1 MTRSLSRNSS
11 IELFKQ
17 DAKRWLGKLRRD
29 DPAAHERLKAAWPAA
44 PSAPTLRDVQHAV
57 AREYGL
63 ADWHALLAA
72 LDDLALDREAHSDRV
87 AAVLRHGFDG
97 DVARARRIVARYPDV
112 ATDNVF
118 TAVACGAVDDV
129 RRRIAQRPDIVKDT
143 DPIRGW
149 TALTHL
155 AYGRLDAQHAVT
167 IARLLLEA
175 GADPNA
181 AFDDG
186 WGNPFTPITGAIG
199 LGEGAKPPHGQA
211 AALVALLLEFGAD
224 PFDTQALYNSSI
236 VHDDIAWTALLWEH
250 SAQQERTALWRQT
263 EGRQLGGKY
272 KVGTLN
278 YLLGNAVSNNH
289 LARARWL
296 LDHGADAG
304 GIHSYSGRK
313 LHTEARL
320 LGRRHMVALLEQAGA
335 VEELLRGEPA
345 LIAAALAGD
354 APAVRALTATAPELA
369 RRAGPLF
376 AAAAAGNA
384 AAVALLLEGGAPV
397 NSLDMDGAT
406 PLHRAVQAG
415 AVDVIDCLLAAGAEV
430 DIRERKW
437 RGTPMSWAV
446 VLRKHAVA
454 ERLSLVTRDIRAL
467 IRSSR
472 IERLQAVLHQEP
484 ARVNEMM
491 AGQEDPTPL
500 FCLPDDEQR
509 ATQITQL
516 LLSYGADV
524 KMRNGRGQTAAEAA
538 LARGLDAAAMLMDPS
553 IGADA

>member
-1 MTRSLSRNSS
+1 MARSLSRNSS

-29 DPAAHERLKAAWPAA
+29 DPAARERLKAAWPAA
-44 PSAPTLRDVQHAV
+44 PMAPTLRDVQHAV

-149 TALTHL
+149 TALTHV
-155 AYGRLDAQHAVT
+155 AYGRLDAHHAVT

-199 LGEGAKPPHGQA
+199 LGEGAKAPHVQA
-211 AALVALLLEFGAD
+211 AELVSLLLESGAD

-236 VHDDIAWTALLWEH
+236 VHDDISWTALLWEH
-250 SAQQERTALWRQT
+250 SAKQARTALWQQT
-263 EGRQLGGKY
+263 QGRQLGGKY

-289 LARARWL
+289 IGRAQWL
-296 LDHGADAG
+296 LEHGADAR
-304 GIHSYSGRK
+304 GIHSYSGRL

-320 LGRRHMVALLEQAGA
+320 LGRRQMVALLEQHGA
-335 VEELLRGEPA
+335 VVEALRGEAA

-354 APAVRALTATAPELA
+354 EATVRALVATPGLA
-369 RRAGPLF
+369 TRPGPLL
-376 AAAAAGNA
+376 AAAAAGSA
-384 AAVALLLEGGAPV
+384 TAVELLLALGAPV
-397 NSLDMDGAT
+397 NAVDMDGAT
-406 PLHRAVQAG
+406 PLHRAAQSG
-415 AVDVIDCLLAAGAEV
+415 AVAVIDCLLAAGAEV
-430 DIRERKW
+430 DVRERKW
-437 RGTPMSWAV
+437 QGTPMSWAV
-446 VLRKHAVA
+446 VLGQHRVA
-454 ERLSLVTRDIRAL
+454 ERLALVTRDVRAL
-467 IRSSR
+467 VRSCR
-472 IERLQAVLHQEP
+472 MARLEAVLQQEP
-484 ARVNEMM
+484 GRVNAVM
-491 AGQEDPTPL
+491 AGHQDPTAL
-500 FCLPDDEQR
+500 FCLPDDDEQAANLTR
-509 ATQITQL
+509 L

-524 KMRNGRGQTAAEAA
+524 SIRNRRGQTAADAA
-538 LARGLDAAAMLMDPS
+538 LARGLDAAALLMDPS